1 MKRLPAPDA
10 GLADQGFSHHPP
22 IWWGSTLMLTIEGAG
37 LAILVVT
44 YFYVR
49 QNFDVW
55 PPSGTLVPDLGAST
69 LDVAILVV
77 SVLPMWYVAKLGQR
91 HDKSRLIGAGLL
103 LCVLFGIVAAVLR
116 VLEFKGVHTRWDTNA
131 YGAIVWS
138 ILAVHFA
145 HIIAATLETLVI
157 AILVLAGPVE
167 GQHFGDIAANAV
179 YWYFVALSWVG
190 LYTIVFL
197 TPRFLR

>member
-1 MKRLPAPDA
+1 MKPRPVLDARLPDKE
-10 GLADQGFSHHPP
+10 FSHHAPF
-22 IWWGSTLMLTIEGAG
+22 WWGSTLMITIEGAG

-91 HDKSRLIGAGLL
+91 HDRSRLIGAGAPGDCGPWPAGLT
-103 LCVLFGIVAAVLR
+103 AADSVR
-116 VLEFKGVHTRWDTNA
+116 K
-131 YGAIVWS
+131 
-138 ILAVHFA
+138 LASGW
-145 HIIAATLETLVI
+145 
-157 AILVLAGPVE
+157 LAG
-167 GQHFGDIAANAV
+167 D
-179 YWYFVALSWVG
+179 LS
-190 LYTIVFL
+190 
-197 TPRFLR
+197 